1 MTSMDDAERFY
12 YFQVGEP
19 PDDEPAD
26 LIAMD
31 GKLVPDN
38 DDASRVRKFATV
50 RAANEFHSM
59 MDGRYAGR
67 PLRLLSTAKRTAHR

>member
-1 MTSMDDAERFY
+1 MTSMDNAERFY

-19 PDDEPAD
+19 ADDEPAD

-31 GKLVPDN
+31 GKLVPD
-38 DDASRVRKFATV
+38 DDDVSSVRKFATM
-50 RAANEFHSM
+50 RAANEFYSM